1 MINEV
6 KLNFIKKKALVKIAF
21 LQFLKAQSK
30 FTAVFFKKKGHT
42 LNCLAPKV

>member
-30 FTAVFFKKKGHT
+30 FTAVFFK
-42 LNCLAPKV
+42 